1 MSHGRTPLFRKLM
14 QSMRQAHWLNEHPQH
29 REFFFEAE
37 EASRVSRRDFVRML
51 SAAGLLTAAGGL
63 APHLARAAESPSPK
77 PGGGGDTVAIIGAG
91 VAGLTAA
98 YRLHQAGIPCE
109 IFEGSE
115 RTGGRILTKNDF
127 NKDAMFCELGGELV
141 DTEHTDLITLAG
153 DLGVEIQELKGGDSG
168 VDLYY
173 FGGKYY
179 TDKELIPAFEPF
191 AKKLAADVEGLFDA
205 EEEFTEKAGKFD
217 KINLAEYLTETGKG
231 VDKWVVDMLRVAYT
245 IEYGRD
251 LEEQSSL
258 NLITYLDADTAKG
271 FKLFGESD
279 ESKRIKG
286 GSSSLPN
293 ALAKAIDGKV
303 KINKGYRLAKIG
315 QAGPNLNLSFATDGG
330 TKSLKFTRAICTI
343 PFTMLRQVEGI
354 KTLGLSK
361 EKQTAIAELGYG
373 NNSKVMYG
381 FTERWWRNPAV
392 KLPAPNNGSVFTDLP
407 LQCTWETSRGQ
418 TGESGILTNFL
429 GGSAAKNFTT
439 DRFDK
444 FKEEL
449 NRVFPGINDKFD
461 GKRAMMNWPEYKFTR
476 GSYTCPLVGQ
486 YTTLLAAAAPAEL
499 DGRLVF
505 AGEHTSGDFSGFMN
519 GAVESGNRAAKEIIE
534 PKKEELEKAA

>member
-77 PGGGGDTVAIIGAG
+77 PAGGGDPVAIIGAG

-98 YRLHQAGIPCE
+98 YRLLQAGIPCE

-141 DTEHTDLITLAG
+141 DTNHEDLIALAG
-153 DLGVEIQELKGGDSG
+153 ELGVEIQELKGGDAG

-191 AKKLAADVEGLFDA
+191 AKKLATDFEGILDA

-217 KINLAEYLTETGKG
+217 KINLAEYLAETGKG

-245 IEYGRD
+245 IEYGREV
-251 LEEQSSL
+251 EEQSAL
-258 NLITYLDADTAKG
+258 NLIAYLSADTSQG
-271 FKLFGESD
+271 FKLFGDSD

-293 ALAKAIDGKV
+293 ALLKAI
-303 KINKGYRLAKIG
+303 
-315 QAGPNLNLSFATDGG
+315 
-330 TKSLKFTRAICTI
+330 
-343 PFTMLRQVEGI
+343 
-354 KTLGLSK
+354 
-361 EKQTAIAELGYG
+361 
-373 NNSKVMYG
+373 
-381 FTERWWRNPAV
+381 
-392 KLPAPNNGSVFTDLP
+392 
-407 LQCTWETSRGQ
+407 
-418 TGESGILTNFL
+418 
-429 GGSAAKNFTT
+429 
-439 DRFDK
+439 
-444 FKEEL
+444 
-449 NRVFPGINDKFD
+449 
-461 GKRAMMNWPEYKFTR
+461 
-476 GSYTCPLVGQ
+476 
-486 YTTLLAAAAPAEL
+486 
-499 DGRLVF
+499 
-505 AGEHTSGDFSGFMN
+505 H
-519 GAVESGNRAAKEIIE
+519 
-534 PKKEELEKAA
+534 